1 MAVTG
6 TIGAASVATSAW
18 GPDTV
23 YFYRMLLTTDS
34 SAGTVTEV
42 AVALPAGMIRAA
54 KFIPNLGATQPTNLF
69 DATLLDSDGLD
80 LLGAG
85 AGNLINTG
93 PTLVQSEVLFPGGSV
108 YPTIAA
114 GGNSKTI
121 TLEIVVE
128 V

>member
-42 AVALPAGMIRAA
+42 AVALPAGMIRAVE
-54 KFIPNLGATQPTNLF
+54 FIPNLAGTQPTNLF
-69 DATLLDSDGLD
+69 DATLLDADSLD
-80 LLGAG
+80 LLGGGG
-85 AGNLINTG
+85 ANLINTG
-93 PTLVQSEVLFPGGSV
+93 PTLIQTDVLFPGGSV

-121 TLEIVVE
+121 TLVLTVE